1 MIIEMSRLR
10 VLGPRALLPQTVR
23 ALQDEGVV
31 QLADASMP
39 DRFVLNAADPIVRRR
54 RHHRLRALARVEDAL
69 LELRELGATIGTTS
83 TAPVS
88 ARTVHA
94 SARVLGDAR
103 RLRARARGLAEER
116 DALRT
121 YEPLFADVETLLAAQ
136 ATRRLS
142 LYLLRLRTA
151 TALAELREALSRTL
165 AADHELR
172 SHVLR
177 TGEAIVLLIVPA
189 SRAEAIDRHLAAAA
203 VERAALPAGLGSLA
217 MPDALPRMR
226 ARLAEVER
234 ELAAIR
240 EDALALARTHGDAL
254 VAAQRVL
261 HDELLALDAEERAA
275 VSSRTFVLEGWL
287 PARDRPRLTATLSR
301 LLGDRLTLETIDRH
315 DWTNPDAPVVL
326 SNPPMFAPFE
336 VLTSLLPLPRYGSVD
351 PTPFVAVFFPM
362 LFGIVVGDVGYGL
375 VLAMLALLLRRVSR
389 DISRIGLAVSVYT
402 IAFGFAYGEAFGDL
416 GHRLFDMHALWF
428 DRQEA
433 VLAFLVLAISLG
445 AVHLI
450 VGLVVAAVS
459 RWRRHRRE
467 ALGRGVTALFLV
479 LLGVALLALFG
490 QIQEVLLMPAVIAT
504 LVALA
509 TVVVLEGAT
518 AILELMTVVNHVM
531 SYARV
536 MALGT
541 ASVMLAVVANRM
553 TGAFG
558 SVALGIAFA
567 LVFHV
572 VNFAITLFSPT
583 IHVMRLHYVEFF
595 ETFFEPGGGPYRPLR
610 HWSPA
615 PAPA

>member
-1 MIIEMSRLR
+1 VIIEMSRIRVIGPR
-10 VLGPRALLPQTVR
+10 VLLSQTVR

-31 QLADASMP
+31 QLADAAVA

-69 LELRELGATIGTTS
+69 LELRELGATLAAEPAAAP
-83 TAPVS
+83 TAR
-88 ARTVHA
+88 ALRA
-94 SARVLGDAR
+94 SARVLADAR

-142 LYLLRLRTA
+142 LYLLKLRTA
-151 TALAELREALSRTL
+151 TALAELRDALARTL
-165 AADHELR
+165 AGDHELR

-177 TGEAIVLLIVPA
+177 SGEAIVLLLVPA
-189 SRAEAIDRHLAAAA
+189 SRAEAIDHHLAAAS

-240 EDALALARTHGDAL
+240 EDALALARTHGAAL
-254 VAAQRVL
+254 IAAQRAL
-261 HDELLALDAEERAA
+261 HDDLLALDAEERAA
-275 VSSRTFVLEGWL
+275 VSGRSFVLEGWL
-287 PARDRPRLTATLSR
+287 PARERPRLAVALAR
-301 LLGDRLTLETIDRH
+301 LGDEITLEIIDRH

-336 VLTSLLPLPRYGSVD
+336 VLTSMLPLPRYGSVD

-375 VLAMLALLLRRVSR
+375 VLALLSLVLRRVSR
-389 DISRIGLAVSVYT
+389 DISRIGLA
-402 IAFGFAYGEAFGDL
+402 YGEAFGDL
-416 GHRLFDMHALWF
+416 GSRLLGMHALWF

-479 LLGVALLALFG
+479 LLAVALLALFG
-490 QIQEVLLMPAVIAT
+490 QIHEVLLMPAVIAL

-509 TVVVLEGAT
+509 AVVVLEGAT
-518 AILELMTVVNHVM
+518 AILDLMTVVNHVM

-610 HWSPA
+610 HWLPA
-615 PAPA
+615 PESA

>member
-1 MIIEMSRLR
+1 MSRIRVIGPR
-10 VLGPRALLPQTVR
+10 VLLSQTVR

-31 QLADASMP
+31 QLADAAVA

-54 RHHRLRALARVEDAL
+54 RHHRLRALARVEDTL
-69 LELRELGATIGTTS
+69 LELRELGATLAAEPAAAPTAS
-83 TAPVS
+83 TL
-88 ARTVHA
+88 RA
-94 SARVLGDAR
+94 SARVLADAR

-142 LYLLRLRTA
+142 LYLLKLRTA
-151 TALAELREALSRTL
+151 TALAELRDALARTL
-165 AADHELR
+165 AGDHELR

-177 TGEAIVLLIVPA
+177 SGEAIVLLLVPA
-189 SRAEAIDRHLAAAA
+189 SRAEAIDRHLAAAS

-240 EDALALARTHGDAL
+240 EDALALARTHGAAL
-254 VAAQRVL
+254 IAAQRAL
-261 HDELLALDAEERAA
+261 HDDLLALDAEERAA
-275 VSSRTFVLEGWL
+275 VSGRSFVLEGWL
-287 PARDRPRLTATLSR
+287 PARERPRLAAALAR
-301 LLGDRLTLETIDRH
+301 LGDEITLEIIDRH

-336 VLTSLLPLPRYGSVD
+336 VLTSMLPLPRYGSVD

-375 VLAMLALLLRRVSR
+375 VLALLSLVLRRVSR

-416 GHRLFDMHALWF
+416 GLRLLGMHALWF

-467 ALGRGVTALFLV
+467 ALGRGITALFLV
-479 LLGVALLALFG
+479 LLAVALLALFG
-490 QIQEVLLMPAVIAT
+490 QIHEVLLMPAVIAL

-509 TVVVLEGAT
+509 AVVVLEGAT
-518 AILELMTVVNHVM
+518 AILDLMTVVNHVM

-610 HWSPA
+610 HWLPA
-615 PAPA
+615 PESA